1 MAENYVLLE
10 TIELTQSAASVTFD
24 NIPQSG
30 YTDLKIVMSARSN
43 RVASGSGA
51 TMTFNGVSTGYSYR
65 QLYGF
70 SGGVGSVGGSSTGIS
85 FNITAANF
93 TANSFES
100 IEFYIPN
107 YTASTNKSISIDA
120 VRSDTASA
128 WQLDMFAYLWSNSAA
143 ISTIT
148 IDENNS
154 STFVAGCTFS
164 LYGVAAV
171 GTTPTVAPKATGGNI
186 VANDGTYWYHA
197 FLTSGTFTPQTNLT
211 CDYLVVAGGGGGG
224 FNTGGGGGAG
234 GLRTFT
240 AQALTADT
248 NYACTIG
255 AGGARGTSG
264 VKGSTGAPSTFNSTS
279 SSGGGGGGSS
289 NDNAGAAGGSG
300 GGAARGGQGTFN
312 GGAGNAGG
320 YSPIEGYKG
329 GDTSNIG
336 NGGNSG
342 GGGGAGAAAAN
353 VSNSNSTAGG
363 IGATSSL
370 INAIAAAT
378 YTGVLS
384 SGNYYYAG
392 GGGGGNYQGSAG
404 AGGIGG
410 GGAGAPDGS
419 AGSAGIANT
428 GGGGGGGNNNDSP
441 GGSSNGYQGGSG
453 IVVIRY
459 AMV

>member
-10 TIELTQSAASVTFD
+10 TIELTQNAASIVFD
-24 NIPQSG
+24 NIPQTG

-107 YTASTNKSISIDA
+107 YTANTNKSISIDA

-171 GTTPTVAPKATGGNI
+171 GTTPTVAPKATGGNM
-186 VANDGTYWYHA
+186 VSTDGTYWYHT

-211 CDYLVVAGGGGGG
+211 CDYLVVAGGGAGGG
-224 FNTGGGGGAG
+224 GPNTNADGCGGGGAG
-234 GLRTFT
+234 GYRTANNLSVTSNTF
-240 AQALTADT
+240 
-248 NYACTIG
+248 YAVTIG
-255 AGGARGTSG
+255 AGAAGTTTRGATGSNSSFAGT
-264 VKGSTGAPSTFNSTS
+264 V
-279 SSGGGGGGSS
+279 SSGGGGGATQGLPTGTS
-289 NDNAGAAGGSG
+289 GGSG
-300 GGAARGGQGTFN
+300 GGSTSSGGA

-320 YSPIEGYKG
+320 YSPVEGYAG
-329 GDTSNIG
+329 GASGGFTGAGGGGAGAIGANGSGSNVAGGAGGAGVASSISGTSVTYA
-336 NGGNSG
+336 G
-342 GGGGAGAAAAN
+342 GGGGAGYN
-353 VSNSNSTAGG
+353 
-363 IGATSSL
+363 
-370 INAIAAAT
+370 
-378 YTGVLS
+378 
-384 SGNYYYAG
+384 G
-392 GGGGGNYQGSAG
+392 GGGSGGS
-404 AGGIGG
+404 GG
-410 GGAGAPDGS
+410 GGAGGNYQQ
-419 AGSAGIANT
+419 AGNPGAANT
-428 GGGGGGGNNNDSP
+428 GGGGGGANNHSAPRNGGN
-441 GGSSNGYQGGSG
+441 GGSG
-453 IVVIRY
+453 VVVIRY
-459 AMV
+459 LVA